1 MIFLIFFYHRALE
14 RETQKE
20 REKNRSHFLL
30 LEMKRKRMKNPHF
43 SLGSSIIS
51 SSSTKTNQTDENIKG
66 NKNGS
71 GNKKKLSVIEDIGS
85 VESCST
91 KGTPKQTPKKNL
103 NRKDFSPTDD
113 SDIEYR
119 TKGKFNRLFF
129 NVLFNVFF
137 YLQIHSVVDVFGKKY
152 LLIFSV
158 SPDFF

>member
-1 MIFLIFFYHRALE
+1 MDLQI
-14 RETQKE
+14 K
-20 REKNRSHFLL
+20 KN
-30 LEMKRKRMKNPHF
+30 
-43 SLGSSIIS
+43 I
-51 SSSTKTNQTDENIKG
+51 
-66 NKNGS
+66 
-71 GNKKKLSVIEDIGS
+71 KKKLSAVEDIGS

-113 SDIEYR
+113 SGIDYH

-137 YLQIHSVVDVFGKKY
+137 YLQIHSVVDVCGKKY

>member
-1 MIFLIFFYHRALE
+1 MIFLNFFYHRALE

-51 SSSTKTNQTDENIKG
+51 SSSTKTNQTDESIKG

-71 GNKKKLSVIEDIGS
+71 GNKKKLSGIEDLSS

-91 KGTPKQTPKKNL
+91 KGTPKQTPKKNF

-113 SDIEYR
+113 SSIEYH
-119 TKGKFNRLFF
+119 TKGQFYRIFF
-129 NVLFNVFF
+129 KVLFNVFF
-137 YLQIHSVVDVFGKKY
+137 ICRSILLSMFSEKKFY
-152 LLIFSV
+152 
-158 SPDFF
+158 